1 MSALVWIG
9 VGLLGGLG
17 AVARVLLTRAGGGP
31 VRGTF
36 VVNVVGATLLGLAVG
51 AGVDGDAL
59 LLLGGGL
66 LGAFTTFS
74 GWMAE
79 VRGRYA
85 AVVVAAPLA
94 VGLGAAA
101 LGRMIGAAV

>member
-1 MSALVWIG
+1 MNALVWIG

-17 AVARVLLTRAGGGP
+17 AVARVLLTRVAGAAA
-31 VRGTF
+31 RGTLL
-36 VVNVVGATLLGLAVG
+36 VNLLGALALGALVG

-74 GWMAE
+74 TWMAE
-79 VRGRYA
+79 AHERRSA
-85 AVVVAAPLA
+85 ALVAGALA
-94 VGLGAAA
+94 LGLGAAV
-101 LGRMIGAAV
+101 LGRMIGAAL

>member
-1 MSALVWIG
+1 VTALTWAG

-17 AVARVLLTRAGGGP
+17 TVARVLLTRAGGGP
-31 VRGTF
+31 VRGTLL
-36 VVNVVGATLLGLAVG
+36 VNLTGALALGVLGG

-74 GWMAE
+74 TWMAE
-79 VRGRYA
+79 ARERRSIVL
-85 AVVVAAPLA
+85 VAGALA
-94 VGLGAAA
+94 LGLGVAA
-101 LGRMIGAAV
+101 LGRMIGAAL

>member
-1 MSALVWIG
+1 MVVWVG

-31 VRGTF
+31 VRGTLL
-36 VVNVVGATLLGLAVG
+36 VNLAGALLLGGLAGGGVG
-51 AGVDGDAL
+51 DDAL

-74 GWMAE
+74 TWMAE
-79 VRGRYA
+79 ARERRSA
-85 AVVVAAPLA
+85 ALVAGALGL
-94 VGLGAAA
+94 GLGAAA
-101 LGRMIGAAV
+101 LGRMIGAAL